1 MSEQI
6 WWYVARSTGYVAW
19 GLLTASMIAGLL
31 ISTRMTKGRAT
42 PAWMLDLHR
51 FIGGL
56 SVVFVL
62 LHLVGLVAD
71 SYVHFGIADLL
82 VPYASSWKPGA
93 VALGIVAT
101 HLLVAVEVTSL
112 LMKRIPRRIWH
123 AVHLVSYLVFWLST
137 FHMIAAGTDATNPLA
152 RIATALSIVVVVF
165 FTIVRALSGRGTR
178 RSATS
183 EAIAAR
189 AA

>member
-19 GLLTASMIAGLL
+19 GLLTMSMIAGLL
-31 ISTRMTKGRAT
+31 ISTRMAKTRAT

-51 FIGGL
+51 FVGGL

-62 LHLVGLVAD
+62 LHLAGLVAD
-71 SYVHFGIADLL
+71 NFVHFGLADLL
-82 VPYASSWKPGA
+82 VPYASRWKPGA

-112 LMKRIPRRIWH
+112 LMRRLPRKVWH
-123 AVHLVSYLVFWLST
+123 VVHLSSYLVFWLTT
-137 FHMIAAGTDATNPLA
+137 FHMVTAGTDATNPIA
-152 RIATALSIVVVVF
+152 RIATALSIAAVVF
-165 FTIVRALSGRGTR
+165 LTLVRALSGRGTR
-178 RSATS
+178 Q
-183 EAIAAR
+183 AAR
-189 AA
+189 PASTPSVA

>member
-19 GLLTASMIAGLL
+19 GLLTMSMIAGLL
-31 ISTRMTKGRAT
+31 ISTRMAKTRAT

-51 FIGGL
+51 FVGGL

-62 LHLVGLVAD
+62 LHLAGLVAD
-71 SYVHFGIADLL
+71 SYVHFGLADLL

-112 LMKRIPRRIWH
+112 LMRRLPRKVWH
-123 AVHLVSYLVFWLST
+123 VVHLSSYLVFWLST
-137 FHMIAAGTDATNPLA
+137 FHMVTAGTDAANPIA
-152 RIATALSIVVVVF
+152 RIATALSIAVVVF
-165 FTIVRALSGRGTR
+165 LTIVRALSGRGTR
-178 RSATS
+178 QAPRPVSTPSVA
-183 EAIAAR
+183 
-189 AA
+189 